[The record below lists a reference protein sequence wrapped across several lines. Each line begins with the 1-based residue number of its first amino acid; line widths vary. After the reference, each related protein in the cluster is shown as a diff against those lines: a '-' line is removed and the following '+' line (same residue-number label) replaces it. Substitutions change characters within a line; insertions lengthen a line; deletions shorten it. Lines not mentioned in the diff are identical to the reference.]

1 MTKDEELYEA
11 VYSTVITQLWLN
23 QVDEF
28 KKTSLYRYQTK
39 QAMKRMEEDLSK
51 QTNYLLKEVFSA
63 DEDTMFRCMDAVD
76 SIVKRLAKLSLE
88 DVILIGEV
96 LEGVEKG
103 QVKIEAE

>member
-1 MTKDEELYEA
+1 
-11 VYSTVITQLWLN
+11 
-23 QVDEF
+23 
-28 KKTSLYRYQTK
+28 
-39 QAMKRMEEDLSK
+39 
-51 QTNYLLKEVFSA
+51 
-63 DEDTMFRCMDAVD
+63 MFRCMDAVD